1 MELVYK
7 HEKSLFL
14 ITAILSGLLWLILI
28 GATFGIALVYILFGY
43 LFFLFA
49 HSAFISYLKGTGVKI
64 GPEQY
69 PDLNN
74 RLLQACEKIDLKEI
88 PDAYI
93 LRMDYF
99 NALATRFLGRHFVVL
114 FTDVVDALE
123 DQTGALDFYIGHE
136 LGHIHRKHLKWNGFI
151 MPGSMFPLLGSALR
165 RAEEYTCD
173 RYGAACCQSEDDIKA
188 AIAAIAA
195 GDTRWKSINVDAYL
209 KQISVTNGFWMSINE
224 LNSDY
229 PWLTKRMAT
238 AIAAKKGEDIKH
250 PRRHLFAWILSIF
263 IPRFGTGAGG
273 GIVSLMMVVAI
284 VGILAAVA
292 IPAYQEYINKAQYS
306 AAYSD
311 AQAVKLRVND
321 YAIENQAWPDS
332 MQALGYETDSIGDET
347 KKYSVSLYENG
358 LIAAH
363 VGTDAA
369 GEPQYIV
376 LEPSVEDGKIN
387 WMCYGDNAKEKLL
400 PPDCK

>member
-7 HEKSLFL
+7 HEKTLFT

-28 GATFGIALVYILFGY
+28 GVTFGIALLYILFGY

-64 GPEQY
+64 SQEQY
-69 PDLNN
+69 PDLNE
-74 RLLQACEKIDLKEI
+74 RLLRGCEKVGLKEI
-88 PDAYI
+88 PEAYI

-123 DQTGALDFYIGHE
+123 DQPGAIDFYIGHE
-136 LGHIHRKHLKWNGFI
+136 LGHIHRKHLVWNGFI
-151 MPGSMFPLLGSALR
+151 MPGSIFPLLGSALR

-209 KQISVTNGFWMSINE
+209 NQIAETNGFWMSFNE

-238 AIAAKKGEDIKH
+238 AIAAKRGEDIKH

-263 IPRFGTGAGG
+263 IPRAGGGAGG
-273 GIVSLMMVVAI
+273 GIVSLMITIAI
-284 VGILAAVA
+284 IGILAAVA
-292 IPAYQEYINKAQYS
+292 IPQYQTYIEKSRYMSAYIEATMVQNK
-306 AAYSD
+306 
-311 AQAVKLRVND
+311 VNA
-321 YAIENQAWPDS
+321 YAIEHQEWPSS
-332 MQALGYETDSIGDET
+332 MQDLGFESDSLDNPES
-347 KKYSVSLYENG
+347 KYSISLYDNG
-358 LIAAH
+358 MIGAN
-363 VGTDAA
+363 VGTSAA
-369 GEPQYIV
+369 GEEQYIV
-376 LEPSVEDGKIN
+376 LEPSVTDGEIN
-387 WMCYGDNAKEKLL
+387 WICYGDNAVEGSL
-400 PPDCK
+400 PGDCL